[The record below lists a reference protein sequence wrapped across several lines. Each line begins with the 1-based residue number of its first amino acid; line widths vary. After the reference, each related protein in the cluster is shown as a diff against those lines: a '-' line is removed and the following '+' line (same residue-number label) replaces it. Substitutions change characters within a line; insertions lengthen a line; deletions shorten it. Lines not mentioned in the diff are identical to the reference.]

1 MLSSL
6 FIFSGSV
13 QFILAGLLSAGGGPS
28 RGWEMS
34 LALIAG
40 IALLTYGSRALA
52 LVFMPDP
59 PARVK
64 AVLDRIPA
72 PLFAA
77 LAVTS
82 LIEGGELAD
91 PATISAAVF
100 GLLAAP
106 TRSLLWVL
114 VMGLAG
120 YGLGTVIFS

>member
-1 MLSSL
+1 
-6 FIFSGSV
+6 V
-13 QFILAGLLSAGGGPS
+13 
-28 RGWEMS
+28 S

-59 PARVK
+59 PPRMRTT
-64 AVLDRIPA
+64 LDRIPA

-82 LIEGGELAD
+82 LIDDGQLVDASTLG
-91 PATISAAVF
+91 AAVF
-100 GLLAAP
+100 ALVAAP

-114 VMGLAG
+114 VAGLVG
-120 YGLGTVIFS
+120 YGLGRAFFT

>member
-1 MLSSL
+1 
-6 FIFSGSV
+6 
-13 QFILAGLLSAGGGPS
+13 
-28 RGWEMS
+28 MS

-59 PARVK
+59 PPRVR
-64 AVLDRIPA
+64 ATLDRIPA

-82 LIEGGELAD
+82 LIDDGRLAD
-91 PATISAAVF
+91 PSTLSAAAF

-114 VMGLAG
+114 VAGLAG
-120 YGLGTVIFS
+120 YGLGTAILG

>member
-1 MLSSL
+1 
-6 FIFSGSV
+6 V
-13 QFILAGLLSAGGGPS
+13 
-28 RGWEMS
+28 S

-52 LVFMPDP
+52 LVFMPNP

-64 AVLDRIPA
+64 TVLDRIPA

-82 LIEGGELAD
+82 LIDGGDLAD

-100 GLLAAP
+100 GLSAAP

-114 VMGLAG
+114 IAGLVG
-120 YGLGTVIFS
+120 YGLGTAILS

>member
-1 MLSSL
+1 
-6 FIFSGSV
+6 V
-13 QFILAGLLSAGGGPS
+13 
-28 RGWEMS
+28 S

-52 LVFMPDP
+52 LVFMPHP
-59 PARVK
+59 PARVR

-82 LIEGGELAD
+82 LIDVGKLAE
-91 PATISAAVF
+91 PATLSAAVL
-100 GLLAAP
+100 GLVAAP

-114 VMGLAG
+114 VAGLVG
-120 YGLGTVIFS
+120 YGLGTAAFS

>member
-1 MLSSL
+1 
-6 FIFSGSV
+6 
-13 QFILAGLLSAGGGPS
+13 
-28 RGWEMS
+28 MS
-34 LALIAG
+34 LALIAA

-77 LAVTS
+77 LAMTA
-82 LIEGGELAD
+82 LIDDGDVAD
-91 PATISAAVF
+91 PATLSAALF
-100 GLLAAP
+100 GLIAAP

-114 VMGLAG
+114 VAGLAG
-120 YGLGTVIFS
+120 YAVGTAIFS